1 MSAPTTL
8 SQLSVGQSAII
19 QSMPSGRTGLTRL
32 REMGLT
38 PGAKVTLVRRA
49 LLGEPIEISIR
60 GSRLAMRNHE
70 AADIIIT
77 QA

>member
-1 MSAPTTL
+1 
-8 SQLSVGQSAII
+8 
-19 QSMPSGRTGLTRL
+19 GRAGLTRL

-49 LLGEPIEISIR
+49 LLGEPMEIAIR
-60 GSRLAMRNHE
+60 GSRLAMSNHE